1 MDRKMM
7 ERLKTF
13 NKNFSKQKE
22 RANELGGYSEVPD
35 GKYLCKVSNAEV
47 KESNAGALH
56 FVFQFEILESAED
69 ESIVGTKVS
78 KWSGI
83 ESEDGM
89 AYLIRDLR
97 RFGLEAESAEDL
109 GKIADLL
116 NKEKPEVKITLKSK
130 DSGQF
135 CYIDKVISEIDAGEL
150 AANEDSEDDS
160 EEEESEEEES
170 EEAEGDDV
178 DIEVGTTVTFTSKK
192 GDEVTGEVVAID
204 DKAGT
209 VDIKAGTKS
218 FKGIAVDRLSIPEME
233 EETEETEEEV
243 EEEEETEEEEE
254 MEVKVKPVATKVAP
268 KKQEKQVAK
277 KPAAK
282 TAAKKNSKKK

>member
-1 MDRKMM
+1 MDNKML
-7 ERLKTF
+7 ERLKKF
-13 NKNFSKQKE
+13 NKNFAASKSKAE
-22 RANELGGYSEVPD
+22 ELGGFGDNPPD
-35 GKYLCKVSNAEV
+35 GKYLSRVSECSL

-69 ESIVGTKVS
+69 ESIIGTKVS

-135 CYIDKVISEIDAGEL
+135 CYIDKVISEIDAGDM
-150 AANEDSEDDS
+150 AADEDSEDDS
-160 EEEESEEEES
+160 EEEEAEDES
-170 EEAEGDDV
+170 EETEGGEV
-178 DIEVGTTVTFTSKK
+178 DIEIGTTVTFTSKK

-218 FKGIAVDRLSIPEME
+218 FKGITVDRLSVPEME
-233 EETEETEEEV
+233 ETEDS
-243 EEEEETEEEEE
+243 EEEEEESEDVEVEEKEEE
-254 MEVKVKPVATKVAP
+254 KPSKKAAP
-268 KKQEKQVAK
+268 KKVEPK
-277 KPAAK
+277 K
-282 TAAKKNSKKK
+282 TAAKPKAKTVAKKKR